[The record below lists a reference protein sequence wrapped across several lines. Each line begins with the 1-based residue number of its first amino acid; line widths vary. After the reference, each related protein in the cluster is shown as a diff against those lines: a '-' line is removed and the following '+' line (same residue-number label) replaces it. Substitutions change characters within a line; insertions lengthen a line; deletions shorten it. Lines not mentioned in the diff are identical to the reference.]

1 MEEFKGDKRSKAYR
15 DYKKS
20 FEEEQSKKP
29 DGVGDVVENILHSK
43 PIEPLTNIIKKMI
56 WSDGEDCKCS
66 ERKEKLNKIFHFQK
80 PKCLSESE
88 FNYLSDFFSVR
99 RNTVTFQ
106 QREELYRIV
115 NRVFGRELKNTNC
128 PSCISKIIRELDAIY
143 KTYK

>member
-29 DGVGDVVENILHSK
+29 DGLGDVVESITKATGIDKLVK
-43 PIEPLTNIIKKMI
+43 FVA
-56 WSDGEDCKCS
+56 GEDCGCS